1 MSMVMVGL
9 GGKSLQNRLIFF
21 VFSLANLTPIHS
33 KLPLHILRLKRKLK
47 KEYSIKE
54 CSILYLLSP
63 FRLGKRSIS
72 DQNYIIS
79 LVRKLQKTSL
89 DKNSPEK
96 INQDLVEKNKTKSS
110 EDLDRDLGTFIYL
123 NYQNQNHLINLNILI
138 HFTLEQGINILK
150 KTTSK
155 KNGGC
160 IFII

>member
-1 MSMVMVGL
+1 MFNSVS
-9 GGKSLQNRLIFF
+9 SL
-21 VFSLANLTPIHS
+21 SS
-33 KLPLHILRLKRKLK
+33 
-47 KEYSIKE
+47 
-54 CSILYLLSP
+54 

-96 INQDLVEKNKTKSS
+96 INQDLAEKNKTKSS